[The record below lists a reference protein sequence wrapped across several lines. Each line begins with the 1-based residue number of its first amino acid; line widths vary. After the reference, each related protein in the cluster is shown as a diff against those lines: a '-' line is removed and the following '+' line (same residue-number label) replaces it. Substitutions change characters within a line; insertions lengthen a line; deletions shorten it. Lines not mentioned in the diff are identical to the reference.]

1 MNNPS
6 LMYLNEEVQQEVF
19 PEDTLEK
26 ILIDSDIRV
35 GDTVFENQSIL
46 NPVSSEYTSNVK
58 VSECVHEE
66 SPEDLTELQSVG
78 IDYSQ
83 LMESSTFQNLN
94 PEANFPPIHPSQL
107 LLDPN
112 LSCLQ
117 DTSSNRSTISSRE
130 TTSQVVSELH
140 PDFLQI
146 TPGKCETY

>member
-6 LMYLNEEVQQEVF
+6 LMYFNEEVLQEVF

-26 ILIDSDIRV
+26 ILI
-35 GDTVFENQSIL
+35 
-46 NPVSSEYTSNVK
+46 
-58 VSECVHEE
+58 
-66 SPEDLTELQSVG
+66 EDLTELQSVG
-78 IDYSQ
+78 KDYM
-83 LMESSTFQNLN
+83 MESGTFQNLD
-94 PEANFPPIHPSQL
+94 PEANFPSIHPSQL

>member
-6 LMYLNEEVQQEVF
+6 LMYFNEEVLQEVF

-26 ILIDSDIRV
+26 ILIERDIRMR
-35 GDTVFENQSIL
+35 DT
-46 NPVSSEYTSNVK
+46 VSSEYTVNVE

-78 IDYSQ
+78 KDYSQ
-83 LMESSTFQNLN
+83 LMESR
-94 PEANFPPIHPSQL
+94 NFPNLDPDAKFPSIHPSQL

-117 DTSSNRSTISSRE
+117 DASSNRSTISSRE
-130 TTSQVVSELH
+130 TPSQIVSEFH

-146 TPGKCETY
+146 SPGKCETY

>member
-1 MNNPS
+1 MNSPF

-35 GDTVFENQSIL
+35 GDTV
-46 NPVSSEYTSNVK
+46 SSDYTVNVE

-78 IDYSQ
+78 KDYSQ
-83 LMESSTFQNLN
+83 LMESGTFFD
-94 PEANFPPIHPSQL
+94 PEAKFPPIHPSQL

-117 DTSSNRSTISSRE
+117 DASSNRSTISSRE

-140 PDFLQI
+140 QDFLQI

>member
-1 MNNPS
+1 MNSPF

-35 GDTVFENQSIL
+35 GDTV
-46 NPVSSEYTSNVK
+46 SSDYTVNVE
-58 VSECVHEE
+58 VSECVHKE

-117 DTSSNRSTISSRE
+117 DASSNRSTISSRE
-130 TTSQVVSELH
+130 TPGQIVSEFH

-146 TPGKCETY
+146 SPGKCETY

>member
-6 LMYLNEEVQQEVF
+6 LMYLNEEVQQGVF
-19 PEDTLEK
+19 LEDTLEN

-35 GDTVFENQSIL
+35 GDTAFENTSIL
-46 NPVSSEYTSNVK
+46 NPVSSEYTVNAE

-83 LMESSTFQNLN
+83 LMENLD
-94 PEANFPPIHPSQL
+94 PEANSPPIQPSQL
-107 LLDPN
+107 LLDQK

-140 PDFLQI
+140 PDFHQI

>member
-1 MNNPS
+1 MNSPF

-66 SPEDLTELQSVG
+66 PPEDLTELQSVG
-78 IDYSQ
+78 KDYM
-83 LMESSTFQNLN
+83 MESGTFHNLD
-94 PEANFPPIHPSQL
+94 PEAKFPSIHPSQL
-107 LLDPN
+107 LLHPN

-117 DTSSNRSTISSRE
+117 DASSNRSTISSRE
-130 TTSQVVSELH
+130 TPSQIVSELH